1 MTRVLALVLF
11 LIAAASCGYAASI
24 RVAPVLVDVTEPTR
38 TAVVT
43 LRNEGTS
50 PITVQARIFRWRQA
64 GGLDQLEPTTSVVAS
79 PPIGAIGAGAENI
92 IRIVRVA
99 PEAVVGEE
107 SYRLIIDQLPDAK
120 DRKPGTINLLIRHSI
135 PVFFSAVATATPRLN
150 WSITRGAGQFVVT
163 ATNVGGSRVRISD
176 LVVKSREGGPLIKA
190 NGLVGYV
197 LAGSSA
203 RWRFS
208 LARNSYSGMADLIA
222 QTEAG
227 PIHAQATISR

>member
-1 MTRVLALVLF
+1 MTRVLGLVLF

-24 RVAPVLVDVTEPTR
+24 RVAPVLVDATEPTR

-50 PITVQARIFRWRQA
+50 PVTVQARVFRWRQVS
-64 GGLDQLEPTTSVVAS
+64 GVDQLDATASVVAS
-79 PPIGAIGAGAENI
+79 PPIAAIGAGAENI

-99 PEAVVGEE
+99 SEAISGEE

-120 DRKPGTINLLIRHSI
+120 DRKQGTINLLIRHSL
-135 PVFFSAVATATPRLN
+135 PVFFSAVATTAPRLN
-150 WSITRGAGQFVVT
+150 WSITRSAGQFIVM
-163 ATNVGGSRVRISD
+163 ATNIGGSRVRISN
-176 LVVKSREGGPLIKA
+176 LIVKSHEGSQLIKA
-190 NGLVGYV
+190 DGLIGYV
-197 LAGSSA
+197 LAGSTA

-208 LARNSYSGMADLIA
+208 SVSNSYSGTADLIA

-227 PIHAQATISR
+227 PIHAQAPINR